1 MYYTG
6 ICPACEQ
13 GTLGLRI
20 CSSQQDLVILCDECD
35 ALWLSPD
42 TSTPPLFPDQPELP
56 CPACEGN
63 LMDPPAHWASLGELF
78 QRGWLPAVKGET
90 D

>member
-42 TSTPPLFPDQPELP
+42 TSAPPLFPDQPELP